1 MCFIFLFAKR
11 PGTPAASM
19 PNEVPQRERLVLLQ
33 ARIGENATW
42 ISQSMVGRIERIL
55 VEGLSRKDPA
65 QLCGRT
71 ENNRV
76 VNFYGCHDFIGQ
88 FVDVSI
94 TEALPHSLRGERV
107 TPEIARAQWFAS
119 SPLWANQRQ

>member
-1 MCFIFLFAKR
+1 MGQAPGGGAGEAAEKMCFIFLFAKR

-55 VEGLSRKDPA
+55 MKDSRA
-65 QLCGRT
+65 RIQRNC
-71 ENNRV
+71 
-76 VNFYGCHDFIGQ
+76 
-88 FVDVSI
+88 VDV
-94 TEALPHSLRGERV
+94 LR
-107 TPEIARAQWFAS
+107 TTA
-119 SPLWANQRQ
+119 